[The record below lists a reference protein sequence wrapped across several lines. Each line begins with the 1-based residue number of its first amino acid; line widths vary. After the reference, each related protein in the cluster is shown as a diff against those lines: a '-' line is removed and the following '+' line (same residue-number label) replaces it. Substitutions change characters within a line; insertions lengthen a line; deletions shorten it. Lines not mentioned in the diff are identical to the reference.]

1 MGMLGNQDPRDHF
14 HVDLDRFLAEVKVIA
29 KKHGVS
35 IESFIEAKRV
45 LEMDRRNSL
54 AVQNGDYLDE
64 QLGGFGDK
72 LSEIASAITESG
84 S

>member
-14 HVDLDRFLAEVKVIA
+14 HVDLDSFVAEVKEIA
-29 KKHGVS
+29 KKHSVS
-35 IESFIEAKRV
+35 VESVIEAKRA

-54 AVQNGDYLDE
+54 AAQNGDYLDE

-72 LSEIASAITESG
+72 LSEIVSAITERG